1 MRRMIGLTAA
11 CTFAL
16 LVLAA
21 QAFGSEITNSAD
33 DLRTGWYPNNS
44 TLTPQLVSGGSF
56 GRLWTANVEGQV
68 TAQPLLAAGT
78 LLVETEKDNAY
89 GLNPATG
96 AVKSAYAFNLVSH

>member
-1 MRRMIGLTAA
+1 MPAPPDPSHSPSRELSSLLRVPGHGGAGQGMEWRSMRRMIGLTAA

-56 GRLWTANVEGQV
+56 GRLWTC
-68 TAQPLLAAGT
+68 LLYTSDA
-78 LLVETEKDNAY
+78 
-89 GLNPATG
+89 
-96 AVKSAYAFNLVSH
+96 